1 MVYNYYNFITLSNK
15 IVIKLNLMLFL
26 IMQQK
31 RTNMIHW
38 DSKWTSYG
46 SGRDFYV
53 VRQIQPWSGNT
64 KNRDTGLLHKLL
76 NIPAYESLLGNP
88 VIGASWEGFVAEN
101 IILQG
106 W

>member
-38 DSKWTSYG
+38 DSK
-46 SGRDFYV
+46 
-53 VRQIQPWSGNT
+53 
-64 KNRDTGLLHKLL
+64 
-76 NIPAYESLLGNP
+76 
-88 VIGASWEGFVAEN
+88 
-101 IILQG
+101 
-106 W
+106 